1 MHLLDATMLYAPASG
16 GVARYIH
23 EKRKWLRR
31 HTRIRHTFLVP
42 GPRTGIGER
51 GETYLRTWALPS
63 LAYRWPAGGPRW
75 TRAICEARP
84 DLIEIGDP
92 GPVGWAA
99 FRAAQAL
106 DVPLI
111 AFCHSDVVRVATER
125 VGATPAAALRH
136 CVRVLYRRCDLV
148 IAPSEYMRRRLAQ
161 WGIERVMVRPLGV
174 DLQTFTPSA
183 RSMTLRDE
191 LGLPHAARVLVY
203 AGRLAPEKNLD
214 IMLKAFEKL
223 GPRYHLIIAGS
234 GAQLPALPNVTML
247 PFLHSSAALAELLAS
262 ADGLVH
268 AGDQETF
275 GLILLEAMACGRGV
289 IAPRSGAAPELVT
302 AGTGVLVPPRDADAL
317 AAGIESFY
325 THDIDAVGRRARAR
339 AEANYGWD
347 TAMRGM
353 LGLYRGALRST
364 TTEAAGYA
372 TY

>member
-16 GVARYIH
+16 GVARYLH
-23 EKRKWLRR
+23 EKHKWLRR
-31 HTRIRHTFLVP
+31 HARIRHTFLVP
-42 GPRTGIGER
+42 GPRTGAGASGES
-51 GETYLRTWALPS
+51 YLRTWSIPS

-75 TRAICEARP
+75 TRAICAARP

-106 DVPLI
+106 DIPLI

-125 VGATPAAALRH
+125 MGAAAAAALRH
-136 CVRVLYRRCDLV
+136 CIRVLYRRCDLV
-148 IAPSEYMRRRLAQ
+148 VAPSEYMRMRLAQ
-161 WGIERVMVRPLGV
+161 WGIDRVILRPLGV
-174 DLQTFTPSA
+174 DLATFTPA
-183 RSMTLRDE
+183 VRSTTLRDE
-191 LGLPHAARVLVY
+191 IGLTRSTRLLAY
-203 AGRLAPEKNLD
+203 AGRFAPEKNLD
-214 IMLKAFEKL
+214 VILESFKKL
-223 GPRYHLIIAGS
+223 GAPYHLIIAGS
-234 GAQLPALPNVTML
+234 GAQMPTLPNVTVL

-289 IAPRSGAAPELVT
+289 IAPRSGAAPELVSP
-302 AGTGVLVPPRDADAL
+302 GTGVLVAPRDADAL
-317 AAGIESFY
+317 VEGIKAFY
-325 THDIDAVGRRARAR
+325 AQDIEAMGRCARAQ

-353 LGLYRGALRST
+353 LGLYRGALRSA
-364 TTEAAGYA
+364 TTETAGYA